1 MKTNKQSFSEAAS
14 SYLDYLE
21 GVRMVSSATLRAYRS
36 DLDKFGS
43 FLGRE
48 GLDWHSLDHREA
60 RAFGSSLG
68 EEGYAPASLNRT
80 LSAIRRFYRYQW
92 RMDLVPANPFDTL
105 EGVKAGRRLPRVLHR
120 KELEQ
125 LLEGLEGEDFS
136 GRRDRLLV
144 EFLYSTGC
152 RISEAVGVN
161 VAHIVGDQVKVR
173 GKGARER
180 IVFLGRPAR
189 EALDRYL
196 PLRAARVCRE
206 VEEPALFLN
215 QKGGR
220 LTTRGAALILEKHA
234 RRLGMGGSLHPHTF
248 RHSFATDLLDGGAEI
263 REVQEML
270 GHASISTTQI
280 YTHLGIEALKQIHRS
295 AHPHGREKR

>member
-1 MKTNKQSFSEAAS
+1 MTGELAPYRLDHPADVVQFHMSLCDVAKQAP
-14 SYLDYLE
+14 
-21 GVRMVSSATLRAYRS
+21 SALRA
-36 DLDKFGS
+36 
-43 FLGRE
+43 E
-48 GLDWHSLDHREA
+48 GDEIPTRPGVIMA
-60 RAFGSSLG
+60 
-68 EEGYAPASLNRT
+68 APANGP
-80 LSAIRRFYRYQW
+80 AVVRRFYRYQW
-92 RMDLVPANPFDTL
+92 RMEAVAANPFDAL

-120 KELEQ
+120 QELEQ
-125 LLEGLEGEDFS
+125 LLEGLAGEDFS

-161 VAHIVGDQVKVR
+161 VSHIAGDRVKVK
-173 GKGARER
+173 GKGSKER
-180 IVFLGRPAR
+180 IVFLGGPAR
-189 EALDRYL
+189 EALKNYL
-196 PLRAARVCRE
+196 PLRTPRVGRE
-206 VEEPALFLN
+206 TDEQALFLK

-234 RRLGMGGSLHPHTF
+234 RRLGLGGTLHPHTF

-270 GHASISTTQI
+270 GHASMSTTQI